1 MRNKMATKIRIP
13 TPLQSLTE
21 QHSEVVVEGSTVG
34 EALASLESSYPAIR
48 DRLRDENGK
57 LRRFI
62 NLYVNDEDIR
72 FLDNEATPLKDSDEI
87 SIVPAIA
94 GG

>member
-1 MRNKMATKIRIP
+1 MGIKIRIP

-21 QHSEVVVEGSTVG
+21 RQGEVEVDASTVG
-34 EALASLESSYPAIR
+34 EALSRLESKFPGLSE
-48 DRLRDENGK
+48 RLRDDGGK

-62 NLYVNDEDIR
+62 NFYVNDEDIR
-72 FLDNEATPLKDSDEI
+72 FLQNEETPLEESDEI